1 VILVAGGTGRLGT
14 LLVNRLVNRHLPVRV
29 LTRQPARAEHLAGD
43 LVTVVSGDVRDPE
56 TLAPAT
62 AGVDVVVSAVHG
74 FTDPHRNSLAAVDRD
89 GNANLIEAA
98 KRAGADFV
106 LMSTVGATGNSP
118 MELFRMKHAAEQ
130 DAAASGVPTTIVRA
144 SAFLE
149 LWIDLINQ
157 TAGRSGRPLVFG
169 RGQNPINFV
178 AVADVAAVVD
188 QAVIDPTTRGK
199 TLEIGGPDNLTF
211 DQLAKPCRQQPGARG
226 HPGTYRL
233 HAPSHGQQHRIRQA
247 RARPQARAAL
257 AMDHTDL
264 TFDATRLHQ
273 LYPPYPARRSP
284 TCSRATAPSTPPEPR
299 YRSSAVTDPHRS
311 RDTQC
316 AEGARVAGD
325 RSPVPDAGTGA
336 IGKATTLRLTV
347 VRAWDWRCPGGA
359 ASQPRES
366 PDDVVSE
373 IERLVRLRDG

>member
-14 LLVNRLVNRHLPVRV
+14 LLVNRLIKRNLPVRV
-29 LTRQPARAEHLAGD
+29 LTRQPARAEHLGDD
-43 LVTVVSGDVRDPE
+43 LVTVVSGDVRDPK

-89 GNANLIEAA
+89 GNAKLIEAA
-98 KRAGADFV
+98 KGAGADLV
-106 LMSTVGATGNSP
+106 LMSTVGATADSP

-144 SAFLE
+144 TAFLE

-178 AVADVAAVVD
+178 SVADVAAVVD

-211 DQLAKPCRQQPGARG
+211 DQLAQAVQTAARR
-226 HPGTYRL
+226 PGTPRHIPPFMLGLMANSIGYVKPELGR
-233 HAPSHGQQHRIRQA
+233 
-247 RARPQARAAL
+247 QARAAL

-264 TFDATRLHQ
+264 TFDPTRLHQ
-273 LYPPYPARRSP
+273 LYPAL
-284 TCSRATAPSTPPEPR
+284 PSTPL
-299 YRSSAVTDPHRS
+299 ADVL
-311 RDTQC
+311 
-316 AEGARVAGD
+316 AGN
-325 RSPVPDAGTGA
+325 GTEHTA
-336 IGKATTLRLTV
+336 
-347 VRAWDWRCPGGA
+347 
-359 ASQPRES
+359 
-366 PDDVVSE
+366 
-373 IERLVRLRDG
+373 